1 MVKGSRMFPYN
12 LRMEEEQQMSLI
24 EEILSV
30 ENMNEAI
37 KKVKS
42 NKGAS
47 GIDKMTHTLMNI
59 EKTLLI
65 K

>member
-1 MVKGSRMFPYN
+1 
-12 LRMEEEQQMSLI
+12 MSLI
-24 EEILSV
+24 EEILSL

-42 NKGAS
+42 NKGQVA
-47 GIDKMTHTLMNI
+47 
-59 EKTLLI
+59 LI

>member
-1 MVKGSRMFPYN
+1 MMVKGARMFPYN
-12 LRMEEEQQMSLI
+12 LRMEEQQMSLI

>member
-1 MVKGSRMFPYN
+1 
-12 LRMEEEQQMSLI
+12 MSLI

>member
-1 MVKGSRMFPYN
+1 
-12 LRMEEEQQMSLI
+12 MEDKQQMSLI

-47 GIDKMTHTLMNI
+47 CWASLYIRGKIIN
-59 EKTLLI
+59 
-65 K
+65 

>member
-1 MVKGSRMFPYN
+1 MMVKGSRMFPYN
-12 LRMEEEQQMSLI
+12 LRMEEEQMSLI